1 MSATPLLLAAT
12 ENAPRVPA
20 IAVGAIVLGI
30 LVFLL
35 AITLFL
41 GGGRPHD

>member
-12 ENAPRVPA
+12 EHAPKVPA

-30 LVFLL
+30 LVVLL

>member
-12 ENAPRVPA
+12 EHAPKVPA
-20 IAVGAIVLGI
+20 IAVGGIVLGI
-30 LVFLL
+30 LVVLL
-35 AITLFL
+35 AITLVL

>member
-12 ENAPRVPA
+12 QHAPKVPA
-20 IAVGAIVLGI
+20 LAVGAIVLGI

-35 AITLFL
+35 AVTLFL

>member
-12 ENAPRVPA
+12 EHATKVPA
-20 IAVGAIVLGI
+20 IAVGGIVLGI
-30 LVFLL
+30 LVALL

>member
-12 ENAPRVPA
+12 EKAPGVPA
-20 IAVGAIVLGI
+20 IVVGAIVLGI
-30 LVFLL
+30 LVLLL